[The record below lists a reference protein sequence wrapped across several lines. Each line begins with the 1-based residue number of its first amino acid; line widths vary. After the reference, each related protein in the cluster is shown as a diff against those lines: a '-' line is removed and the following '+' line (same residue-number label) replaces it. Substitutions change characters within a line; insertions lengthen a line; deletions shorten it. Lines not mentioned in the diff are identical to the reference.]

1 MPGLT
6 SAPQAFR
13 ATLRAKDDRPVRPQH
28 SYALRLQVHRGV
40 YVAVEVRTA
49 FRARPRSNR
58 QIKLVSFVPALRA
71 RFRGREV
78 GIDAND
84 GGLRAYTYG
93 PEAFGHREIE
103 VLDAEGADARELWAF
118 ISSTASYVLECGR
131 TLEDGQTIGFSK
143 NDKHAVTLSEG
154 AALPGMTLKIAY
166 GNGMPAA

>member
-6 SAPQAFR
+6 PAPQAFR

-58 QIKLVSFVPALRA
+58 QSKLVSYVPALRA
-71 RFRGREV
+71 RFRGREL

-84 GGLRAYTYG
+84 VTSLSFGL
-93 PEAFGHREIE
+93 
-103 VLDAEGADARELWAF
+103 VLDHTDELTPTR
-118 ISSTASYVLECGR
+118 IRNGTGEMTVLEHVLDFQSLG
-131 TLEDGQTIGFSK
+131 D
-143 NDKHAVTLSEG
+143 
-154 AALPGMTLKIAY
+154 
-166 GNGMPAA
+166 